1 MIHPNEH
8 RAADLFGSAQAARLT
23 SPKPLKGVTR
33 CLAHAL
39 LDADLCILSHLL
51 HNWRML
57 QTTVTA
63 WRKPTTILL
72 LVALLT
78 GAPLLAQDPWS
89 GAATRMATAFTGPI
103 VRGFSLVA
111 IVVGGLT
118 LAFSEG
124 GGKRTLGGLIFGL
137 GMALG
142 ATQFMSW
149 LFS

>member
-1 MIHPNEH
+1 MSIPYKQLTLLI
-8 RAADLFGSAQAARLT
+8 LFGLFASSLF
-23 SPKPLKGVTR
+23 G
-33 CLAHAL
+33 
-39 LDADLCILSHLL
+39 
-51 HNWRML
+51 
-57 QTTVTA
+57 
-63 WRKPTTILL
+63 
-72 LVALLT
+72 
-78 GAPLLAQDPWS
+78 QDPWS